1 MSFLGS
7 LKKLSFRRK
16 AFTLIEILLVVSV
29 LAIVGSAAYQGVVQV
44 RKTAREQKLQQDV
57 DTINRAIPVYETF
70 DGQLAPN
77 LKEEAVIAQLKTRRK
92 DSSAAVAILPGGSVI
107 DQRIHPVMQTA
118 EEAASGDKRAVW
130 TGTLFEVRSGPGPVG
145 VKEFEIQDK
154 LAKEAPVDP
163 TDRKELLAQV
173 HDLKDG
179 PGWVWDYRDITP
191 EEAAALNNPGTSA
204 PASTPTPSPAPSA
217 SPTPDPTKIA
227 IHPMVSGPTTV
238 TYAAAGGQMANGTA
252 KVSAFL
258 TGSVVGTI
266 PAEKAGKVK
275 VTLKL
280 EGTSAGGTDAAP
292 ATLGITTDAYAVE
305 TTVIATASLDADPT
319 VFTISGNPDR
329 QSVAIQKVTLG
340 TPLITA
346 VQGMNTSFFV
356 SPGDPA
362 NLPAGYIL
370 RYSTDG
376 SDLSTPASGQ
386 PYTGAVPLA
395 EDAVTTIKARTFYP
409 AALASWFFDS
419 AQTTQVY
426 TPVVSP
432 STIPKGVLV
441 GSLSS
446 LNGTFNGN
454 IMLAYSANPGNI
466 QINSGGKING
476 SLYLPGTPTVKS
488 NAVPGGDKTWS
499 QARDS
504 LFASVILGQ
513 NTFDNSPYRVV
524 DLGGDP
530 SPSNYTVNF
539 DPAPSVTGKVYR
551 QIERYTLTAF
561 DLGAWGTKASSAGTA
576 FPGNSGEYTY
586 SATSNADIT
595 INSGNPTVTLIG
607 GSTTRPQDGHFGSVS
622 LNGGTLVLG
631 NAADPTQEMVYSFD
645 NLTLNGG
652 SIQIVGKVTIN
663 LKGSFN
669 LGRSIG
675 NSAHPEYLQL
685 NMWSGNFNVN
695 SSGSVYG
702 AVYAPTSTVTF
713 NGGSTLN
720 GSITASKLNMNSSSV
735 IYSLKPP
742 TEP

>member
-1 MSFLGS
+1 M
-7 LKKLSFRRK
+7 RK
-16 AFTLIEILLVVSV
+16 NRAFTLVEILLVVSV
-29 LAIVGSAAYQGVVQV
+29 IAILSSAAYQGAVQI
-44 RKTAREQKLQQDV
+44 RKTAHDQKLQQDV
-57 DTINRAIPVYETF
+57 ETINRAIPVYLTF
-70 DGQLAPN
+70 GGTLDNTDNASSVLT
-77 LKEEAVIAQLKTRRK
+77 KLKTRRSE
-92 DSSAAVAILPGGSVI
+92 DSAAVSPLPGGAVI
-107 DQRIHPVMQTA
+107 DQRIWPVPQSE
-118 EEAASGDKRAVW
+118 EEAASSDKRAIW
-130 TGTLFEVRSGPGPVG
+130 NGNTFEVVNGPGPQG
-145 VKEFEIQDK
+145 IKEFVLKDN
-154 LAKEAPVDP
+154 LAANGAAVDP
-163 TDRKELLAQV
+163 NRKDPTLQV
-173 HDLKDG
+173 HDLRTG

-191 EEAAALNNPGTSA
+191 EEAAAMNNPATSS
-204 PASTPTPSPAPSA
+204 PTSTPMPSPGPSA
-217 SPTPDPTKIA
+217 SPTPDPAKIA
-227 IHPMVSGPTTV
+227 VHPMVSGPTTV
-238 TYAAAGGQMANGTA
+238 TYAAAGGQMANGNST
-252 KVSAFL
+252 VSAVL

-280 EGTSAGGTDAAP
+280 EGTESAGTDASP
-292 ATLGITTDAYAVE
+292 ATLGITTDAYATE

-319 VFTISGNPDR
+319 LFTISGNPDR

-346 VQGMNTSFFV
+346 VQGLNTSFFV

-376 SDLSTPASGQ
+376 SELNTPADGQ

-395 EDAVTTIKARTFYP
+395 EDTITTIKAKTFYP
-409 AALASWFFDS
+409 AGLDKWFFDS

-454 IMLAYSANPGNI
+454 IMLAYSPTPSNL

-488 NAVPGGDKTWS
+488 NAVSGGDKTWS
-499 QARDS
+499 PARDS

-524 DLGGDP
+524 DLGGNPD
-530 SPSNYTVNF
+530 PSNYTINF

-551 QIERYTLTAF
+551 QIERYTLTAIT
-561 DLGAWGTKASSAGTA
+561 DPWGTKASNAGTA
-576 FPGNSGEYTY
+576 FPGNSGTFTY

-595 INSGNPTVTLIG
+595 INSGNPTVNLIG
-607 GSTTRPQDGHFGSVS
+607 GSTARPQDGHYGSVS
-622 LNGGTLVLG
+622 VNSGTLVLG
-631 NAADPTQEMVYSFD
+631 NAADPTQEMVYYFD
-645 NLTLNGG
+645 SLSLNSG
-652 SIQIVGKVTIN
+652 SVQIVGKVTIN
-663 LKGSFN
+663 LKNGFN

-675 NSAHPEYLQL
+675 NSAHPEYTQI

-695 SSGSVYG
+695 SGGSVYG

-720 GSITASKLNMNSSSV
+720 GSITAKTLNMNSSSV